1 MTSPTPETLDWL
13 ARLIAFDTTSRDTN
27 LPLIDAVAR
36 HLRDLGLEPHLFPT
50 PDGRKANL
58 VVTIPDAAGGTTG
71 GVMLSG
77 HTDVVPTDGQ
87 RWTSDPYTLV
97 ERDGLLYGRG
107 TSDMKGFNACVLA
120 ALPAMLAEP
129 LREPIHVALSYDEEV
144 GCKGAAPMVAAL
156 AELGL
161 TPAVTFVGEPTSMRM
176 ICGHKSINVVRV
188 DLHGVAAH
196 SSLTNAGVNAIEYAA
211 LVVRFWRERCDRWRA
226 EGPYDDAYPI
236 PYTTGSV
243 NLIAGGNGVNII
255 PAKASVTLEF
265 RAIAA
270 DDDAAE
276 IDALRAYCAEVER
289 AMRAEEA
296 AASVEVVV
304 ESSTVGLETAPD
316 AAAVRLGEL
325 LGLEARPDKVTY
337 GTEAGVYAD
346 AGISAVVCGP
356 GDIAQAHKPDE
367 FIDPDQLAQCEA
379 FLGRIVAHLRAR

>member
-129 LREPIHVALSYDEEV
+129 LREPIHVALSYD
-144 GCKGAAPMVAAL
+144 
-156 AELGL
+156 
-161 TPAVTFVGEPTSMRM
+161 
-176 ICGHKSINVVRV
+176 
-188 DLHGVAAH
+188 
-196 SSLTNAGVNAIEYAA
+196 
-211 LVVRFWRERCDRWRA
+211 
-226 EGPYDDAYPI
+226 
-236 PYTTGSV
+236 
-243 NLIAGGNGVNII
+243 
-255 PAKASVTLEF
+255 
-265 RAIAA
+265 
-270 DDDAAE
+270 
-276 IDALRAYCAEVER
+276 
-289 AMRAEEA
+289 
-296 AASVEVVV
+296 
-304 ESSTVGLETAPD
+304 
-316 AAAVRLGEL
+316 
-325 LGLEARPDKVTY
+325 
-337 GTEAGVYAD
+337 
-346 AGISAVVCGP
+346 
-356 GDIAQAHKPDE
+356 
-367 FIDPDQLAQCEA
+367 
-379 FLGRIVAHLRAR
+379 